1 MERPISDVASVV
13 NDIFTFVMAVSTMML
28 PPPVSGVNASS
39 RFPSRTKAGIQH
51 YVAHGRS
58 DSLRTDISPHWFRHE
73 LPLSDRKAVGFLCP
87 VFESTI

>member
-28 PPPVSGVNASS
+28 PPPVSGVNADLTVPQPYES
-39 RFPSRTKAGIQH
+39 RIQH